1 MSAIVTVTDTMR
13 KSLTMAPKMIWVT
26 YESLI
31 PTETKLVAPLC
42 DVSFH
47 GLRATRRAPASF
59 PNARGMPGCQI
70 QE

>member
-42 DVSFH
+42 DISFH
-47 GLRATRRAPASF
+47 GLRATRRAPASL